1 MQVNKI
7 ILTFSVLVLLSACSL
22 SGEAIDG
29 KVIEEGSGKPILDAI
44 VVARWIGDL
53 PGIADS
59 KTVCYHV
66 LSAKSESQGNFGFP
80 AWQKK
85 AIDWQRKIKRG
96 HGYVSAHKAGYE
108 FVSTEADYTAHL
120 KAFNGTRAQRLKYL
134 VRVLGGTRCGSQD
147 ESERNL
153 HPLYKALHEEGREIA
168 VTEKDKELVD
178 TLRYWVSFVLLD
190 MSKPTTRDSKGRLI
204 NVEPEGNTK

>member
-29 KVIEEGSGKPILDAI
+29 KVIEEGSGKPIPDAI

-66 LSAKSESQGNFGFP
+66 LSAKSDSQGNFDLP

-96 HGYVSAHKAGYE
+96 HGYV
-108 FVSTEADYTAHL
+108 T
-120 KAFNGTRAQRLKYL
+120 
-134 VRVLGGTRCGSQD
+134 
-147 ESERNL
+147 
-153 HPLYKALHEEGREIA
+153 
-168 VTEKDKELVD
+168 
-178 TLRYWVSFVLLD
+178 
-190 MSKPTTRDSKGRLI
+190 
-204 NVEPEGNTK
+204 